1 MADQLKVDTGRLRSG
16 AAESARIAGLLTRS
30 STNSAPQSGQPSS
43 SGITAMDA
51 AISATRGRQAA
62 RVALH
67 VDKMAAAASSYDE
80 ADGRTAE
87 AVAQTL

>member
-1 MADQLKVDTGRLRSG
+1 
-16 AAESARIAGLLTRS
+16 
-30 STNSAPQSGQPSS
+30 
-43 SGITAMDA
+43 MDD

-62 RVALH
+62 RVAFH

-80 ADGRTAE
+80 ADGQTAE